1 MRSQCC
7 RIVMSQ
13 IHGYDHITM
22 RSQCCHRTMLT
33 MWCHYDVSM
42 ISKLWHHMYELFV
55 RSQWHELT
63 TSLWGHSVVTVWCH
77 RYTRWPHHHE
87 VTVLSQD
94 DAHSVMSSW
103 HHYDITIKSSYVWVL
118 CDHYTGVISR
128 VDNYIRPKHAP
139 QTLTFPLIPLTKIIT
154 LFTRKIKKIPFRPLY
169 YYATPHARRILC

>member
-1 MRSQCC
+1 MRS
-7 RIVMSQ
+7 
-13 IHGYDHITM
+13 H
-22 RSQCCHRTMLT
+22 CCHRTMLT

-42 ISKLWHHMYELFV
+42 ISKLWHHMYELLV

-63 TSLWGHSVVTVWCH
+63 TSPWGHSVVTVWCH

-118 CDHYTGVISR
+118 CDVTVILAWYHVLTGFSLG
-128 VDNYIRPKHAP
+128 PLPSMSLKAG
-139 QTLTFPLIPLTKIIT
+139 TLAVYWYLNPLTAGAEYIGWPPFFQIWII
-154 LFTRKIKKIPFRPLY
+154 FTHLKLWIGS
-169 YYATPHARRILC
+169 ARHNFK